1 MAYKIAFDVDMDL
14 VPAMAVVV
22 SISDEVDAVR
32 AAVLYQAK
40 HAVSCDKKSR
50 GKMAIL
56 FCTRD
61 NDTAEEALEKLLLED
76 SWDSAVT
83 EDVGGAHVLRDEGSA
98 FVG

>member
-1 MAYKIAFDVDMDL
+1 
-14 VPAMAVVV
+14 MAVLV

-32 AAVLYQAK
+32 AAVLYPAK
-40 HAVSCDKKSR
+40 HAVSCDKESR

-56 FCTRD
+56 LCTRD
-61 NDTAEEALEKLLLED
+61 NDTAEEALEKLLQLTSLTLEN

-83 EDVGGAHVLRDEGSA
+83 DDVGGAHVLRDEGSA